1 MCTVTLENGLDL
13 RECTTKGSILHINE
27 IYEENDDNDTTE
39 SKVFK
44 TIDILGEPLKNFEVL
59 KNELIPVDENHYV
72 IKKILETGGGMPLH
86 DGCTVS
92 IAFSGYWENELQPFD
107 VMSLNN
113 PMTVDLKDNGLLP
126 GLDIAVRSMLVGEIS
141 LFLFSYKVMYGEMG
155 IPPRIKPKSDCVF
168 YIKLVKS
175 MLTPKEGALNLNE
188 PHTFQRVHH
197 EVKLLYSSGYS
208 LYKIKNFSL
217 AIHLFNKAVRILHKC
232 RLADEEDEKIQ
243 EKLLIKLYIN
253 LAICYNKINKPL
265 KTCIACNEL
274 NRLNALWNNAKALL
288 QNARALRMIGQFD
301 EAEKK
306 LRKAEILSPNSE
318 EMKTEAKLLQ
328 KLKVSCNK
336 SKLLAE
342 KTIGLAQ
349 HSAVS
354 DNFKVEVENLISNFK
369 ENINLCKLTLPY
381 NLDTA
386 EVEFIKS
393 TCIRENLFFN
403 KIEKDFVSSKQEELS
418 TCEKNTGNKH
428 YLLGKEND
436 METEIDIANS
446 NDEILK
452 LLI

>member
-1 MCTVTLENGLDL
+1 MN
-13 RECTTKGSILHINE
+13 RECTTTGSILHINE

-44 TIDILGEPLKNFEVL
+44 TIDILGEP
-59 KNELIPVDENHYV
+59 
-72 IKKILETGGGMPLH
+72 KILETGGGMPLH

-113 PMTVDLKDNGLLP
+113 PMTVDLKDSGLLP

-175 MLTPKEGALNLNE
+175 MLTPKEGLN
-188 PHTFQRVHH
+188 
-197 EVKLLYSSGYS
+197 S
-208 LYKIKNFSL
+208 
-217 AIHLFNKAVRILHKC
+217 
-232 RLADEEDEKIQ
+232 
-243 EKLLIKLYIN
+243 
-253 LAICYNKINKPL
+253 
-265 KTCIACNEL
+265 
-274 NRLNALWNNAKALL
+274 LWNNAKALL
-288 QNARALRMIGQFD
+288 QNARALRMIGQLD

-418 TCEKNTGNKH
+418 TCEKNTDNKH

-446 NDEILK
+446 NDEIFK